1 MTTDATASAEGS
13 SPISIFA
20 LCETLAEQ
28 HAFVGLNTRLAGE
41 IAEQGAS
48 WDTEVWNQAIA
59 RADARYGDALKGVI
73 HRARTLEAGRF
84 EEMLRSD
91 LSSLRPASAHIAIRA
106 GRFDPELPTLAWVAM
121 EIGYGKTNDG
131 DLGLTRYLLSAGA
144 NPNAAHLVGGTE
156 RTTPLYLMASRA
168 APPWAHPEGM
178 RLLLDAG
185 ADPRVV
191 CARGDTA
198 LHPLCGSEWF
208 DEEIVEVIQRL
219 RAMGADMGLPNDRGE
234 TPLSLLQGSS
244 PGEPP
249 ESVALRGQLLAS
261 FDALSLD
268 DLLPAGAPT
277 AKLDIDGR

>member
-1 MTTDATASAEGS
+1 MPTSATASAEDS

-20 LCETLAEQ
+20 LCETLSEQ
-28 HAFVGLNTRLAGE
+28 HAFVGLNARLVGE
-41 IAEQGAS
+41 IAEQGAG
-48 WDTEVWNQAIA
+48 WDTETWNQAIA
-59 RADARYGDALKGVI
+59 RADDRYGSALKSVI
-73 HRARTLEAGRF
+73 LRARTLEGGRF
-84 EEMLRSD
+84 EEMLKSD

-144 NPNAAHLVGGTE
+144 NPNTVHLVAGTE
-156 RTTPLYLMASRA
+156 RTTALFLMASRLT
-168 APPWAHPEGM
+168 PPWAHPEGV

-185 ADPRVV
+185 ADPRVI
-191 CARGDTA
+191 CARGNTA

-219 RAMGADMGLPNDRGE
+219 RALGADMKAHNDLGE

-249 ESVALRGQLLAS
+249 ESVALRAKLLAD
-261 FDALSLD
+261 FDQS
-268 DLLPAGAPT
+268 DLNDWLPAGVPSV
-277 AKLDIDGR
+277 KVDIDGR